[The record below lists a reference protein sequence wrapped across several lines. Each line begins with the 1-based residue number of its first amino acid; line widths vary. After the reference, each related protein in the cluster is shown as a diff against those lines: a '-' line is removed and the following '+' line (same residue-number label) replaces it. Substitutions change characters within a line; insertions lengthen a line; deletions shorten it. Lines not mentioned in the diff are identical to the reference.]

1 MLEKVP
7 YVKDYESKV
16 ILESFLRDGLSSRE
30 IGKHY
35 NVSYKLINL
44 WLLQHGLIKR
54 TSELALP

>member
-1 MLEKVP
+1 MPEKVP
-7 YVKDYESKV
+7 YVKFYENKAV
-16 ILESFLRDGLSSRE
+16 LESHLSKEMTSRD
-30 IGKHY
+30 IAKVY